1 MKIAANAKYATEG
14 LCVMGAHARSSADA
28 LVEPAE
34 TGEPEDH
41 PSPASC
47 LDSYP
52 HRKTTL
58 DYGDLEANEEVT
70 IDTDKVKRKRTFCFY
85 CKYIILIII
94 FIL

>member
-58 DYGDLEANEEVT
+58 DYGDLEANEVT

-94 FIL
+94 VIL